1 MWTFDRFG
9 YVLLALAAFIVTGIF
24 GYMGIE
30 GWSLLDAVYMTIL
43 TFTTVG
49 YDEVRPLSTE
59 GRVFTT
65 ILMLGGVGTMLYAL
79 TAIVQSIVEEEFLR
93 GFVRRRRMQARLSRQ
108 RDHFIVCGFGRVG
121 RAVVDALLA
130 ESAPVVVIE
139 SDPDAVAI
147 ATDLGVPVVQAD
159 ATDDQSLG
167 RAEVE
172 RARGLV
178 AALGRDSDNVFVTLS
193 ARGLNPDIHIVARSS
208 FPEGGSNLR
217 RAGADRV
224 ISPHDIGGLRMAM
237 SATRP
242 LAVDFLDSVLRSTGD
257 DAQRLTEVLVVDD
270 SPLSSTTIS
279 ESCTP
284 RGVHVLAI
292 RRDGRVIVN
301 PSDDEVCLSGDSVVL
316 VGNSKVLEAIEGK
329 AE

>member
-167 RAEVE
+167 RA
-172 RARGLV
+172 
-178 AALGRDSDNVFVTLS
+178 
-193 ARGLNPDIHIVARSS
+193 
-208 FPEGGSNLR
+208 
-217 RAGADRV
+217 
-224 ISPHDIGGLRMAM
+224 
-237 SATRP
+237 
-242 LAVDFLDSVLRSTGD
+242 
-257 DAQRLTEVLVVDD
+257 
-270 SPLSSTTIS
+270 
-279 ESCTP
+279 
-284 RGVHVLAI
+284 
-292 RRDGRVIVN
+292 
-301 PSDDEVCLSGDSVVL
+301 
-316 VGNSKVLEAIEGK
+316 
-329 AE
+329 